1 MAVSRKISNIAIIKF
16 FDFFGGKIMT
26 FLGSLMDGYSGLFL
40 DVYRRR
46 QISFGIY
53 DIAKSLTIPGWGV
66 IITLLIQS
74 VYMIAVGIERWLT
87 YNKAKAAVASVCSE
101 SCQALKN
108 SNIDEAIN
116 ISDKHKDSHLAMV
129 VSSGLKE
136 FAAHQGNTD
145 ISADEMEASK
155 RALERAIAVKTA
167 ELKRGLAGLA
177 TVGSTAPFVG
187 LFGTVVGIIG
197 AFQALQANESA
208 GIGAVGGA
216 IAEAL
221 VATAF
226 GILVAIPAVWLFNYF
241 TNKVTS
247 FGVEME
253 NSASEL
259 VDYFI
264 KQRAKQLR
272 RLVGTISRFCKGE
285 YLLWQYKSADPVSII
300 RRST

>member
-1 MAVSRKISNIAIIKF
+1 
-16 FDFFGGKIMT
+16 MT
-26 FLGSLMDGYSGLFL
+26 FLLSLFGLFFMFAGEGAP
-40 DVYRRR
+40 
-46 QISFGIY
+46 SFGFYEIVQ
-53 DIAKSLTIPGWGV
+53 SLTIPGWVV
-66 IITLLIQS
+66 IIVLLLQS
-74 VYMIAVGIERWLT
+74 IYLIAVGIERYMT
-87 YNKAKAAVASVCSE
+87 YNKAKQQSRQYAPKVA
-101 SCQALKN
+101 QALKN

-145 ISADEMEASK
+145 ISGDEMEASK
-155 RALERAIAVKTA
+155 RALQRAIAVKTA
-167 ELKRGLAGLA
+167 ELKRGLSGLA

-197 AFQALQANESA
+197 AFNALRANETA
-208 GIGAVGGA
+208 GIGAVGGS

-226 GILVAIPAVWLFNYF
+226 GIAVAVPAVWMFNYF

-247 FGVEME
+247 FSIEME

-264 KQRAKQLR
+264 KQKTKQLN
-272 RLVGTISRFCKGE
+272 
-285 YLLWQYKSADPVSII
+285 
-300 RRST
+300 

>member
-1 MAVSRKISNIAIIKF
+1 
-16 FDFFGGKIMT
+16 MT
-26 FLGSLMDGYSGLFL
+26 LLFAGAA
-40 DVYRRR
+40 DAGDAFNVYT
-46 QISFGIY
+46 
-53 DIAKSLTIPGWGV
+53 IAKSLTIPGWGV

-87 YNKAKAAVASVCSE
+87 YNKAKQQSRQYAPKVA
-101 SCQALKN
+101 QALKN
-108 SNIDEAIN
+108 GNIDEAIN

-136 FAAHQGNTD
+136 FAAHQGGGE
-145 ISADEMEASK
+145 ISADEMAASE

-197 AFQALQANESA
+197 AFQALKTNENA

-221 VATAF
+221 ICTAF
-226 GILVAIPAVWLFNYF
+226 GILVAVPAVWLFNYF

-264 KQRAKQLR
+264 RQRSK
-272 RLVGTISRFCKGE
+272 RLN
-285 YLLWQYKSADPVSII
+285 A
-300 RRST
+300 

>member
-1 MAVSRKISNIAIIKF
+1 
-16 FDFFGGKIMT
+16 MT
-26 FLGSLMDGYSGLFL
+26 ILGSLLGLFL
-40 DVYRRR
+40 LTNEAAP
-46 QISFGIY
+46 SFGFYEIVQ
-53 DIAKSLTIPGWGV
+53 SLTIPGWVV
-66 IITLLIQS
+66 IITLLLQS
-74 VYMIAVGIERWLT
+74 IYLIAVGIERWLT
-87 YNKAKAAVASVCSE
+87 YSKAKQQSRQYAPKVA
-101 SCQALKN
+101 QALKT
-108 SNIDEAIN
+108 SNYDEAIS

-136 FAAHQGNTD
+136 FAAHQGMTD
-145 ISADEMEASK
+145 EIGGDEMEASK
-155 RALERAIAVKTA
+155 RALQRAIAVKTA

-197 AFQALQANESA
+197 AFNALRANETA
-208 GIGAVGGA
+208 GIGAVGGS

-226 GILVAIPAVWLFNYF
+226 GIAVAVPAVWMFNYF

-247 FGVEME
+247 FSIEME

-264 KQRAKQLR
+264 KQKTKQL
-272 RLVGTISRFCKGE
+272 GS
-285 YLLWQYKSADPVSII
+285 
-300 RRST
+300 

>member
-1 MAVSRKISNIAIIKF
+1 
-16 FDFFGGKIMT
+16 MT
-26 FLGSLMDGYSGLFL
+26 FLVSTLGADASSILMLFTGEGP
-40 DVYRRR
+40 
-46 QISFGIY
+46 SFGIY

-87 YNKAKAAVASVCSE
+87 YNKAKQQSRQYAPKVA
-101 SCQALKN
+101 QALKN

-116 ISDKHKDSHLAMV
+116 ISDRHKDSHLAMV

-136 FAAHQGNTD
+136 FKAHEGNSD

-197 AFQALQANESA
+197 AFQALKNNESA

-226 GILVAIPAVWLFNYF
+226 GILVAVPAVWLFNYF

-264 KQRAKQLR
+264 KQRSKQLR
-272 RLVGTISRFCKGE
+272 G
-285 YLLWQYKSADPVSII
+285 
-300 RRST
+300 

>member
-1 MAVSRKISNIAIIKF
+1 
-16 FDFFGGKIMT
+16 MT
-26 FLGSLMDGYSGLFL
+26 FLLSLFSGFFL
-40 DVYRRR
+40 MLASEGAGV
-46 QISFGIY
+46 SFTFY
-53 DIAKSLTIPGWGV
+53 DIAKSLTIPGWIV
-66 IITLLIQS
+66 IIILLLMSI
-74 VYMIAVGIERWLT
+74 YMIAVGIERVLT
-87 YNKAKAAVASVCSE
+87 YSKAKNQSRMYAPKVA
-101 SCQALKN
+101 QALKN

-136 FAAHQGNTD
+136 FSAHQGNSD
-145 ISADEMEASK
+145 ISGEEMEASK

-167 ELKRGLAGLA
+167 ELKRGLSGLA

-197 AFQALQANESA
+197 AFQALKNNESA
-208 GIGAVGGA
+208 GIGAVGGS
-216 IAEAL
+216 ISEAL
-221 VATAF
+221 IATAF
-226 GILVAIPAVWLFNYF
+226 GIAVAVPAVWLFNYF

-264 KQRAKQLR
+264 KQRTK
-272 RLVGTISRFCKGE
+272 RLNG
-285 YLLWQYKSADPVSII
+285 
-300 RRST
+300 

>member
-1 MAVSRKISNIAIIKF
+1 MTLLTSLYLGLYLMFA
-16 FDFFGGKIMT
+16 GG
-26 FLGSLMDGYSGLFL
+26 GEG
-40 DVYRRR
+40 
-46 QISFGIY
+46 QAISFGFY
-53 DIAKSLTIPGWGV
+53 DIVKSLTIPGWIV
-66 IITLLIQS
+66 IIVLLLQS
-74 VYMIAVGIERWLT
+74 VYLIAVGIERWLT
-87 YNKAKAAVASVCSE
+87 YNKAKQQSRQYAPKVA
-101 SCQALKN
+101 QALKN

-116 ISDKHKDSHLAMV
+116 ISDRHKDSHLAMV

-136 FAAHQGNTD
+136 FSAHT
-145 ISADEMEASK
+145 ADSEFTGEEMEASK
-155 RALERAIAVKTA
+155 RALQRAIAVKTA

-197 AFQALQANESA
+197 AFQALRSNETA

-226 GILVAIPAVWLFNYF
+226 GIAVAVPAVWLFNYF

-264 KQRAKQLR
+264 KQRTKQLN
-272 RLVGTISRFCKGE
+272 G
-285 YLLWQYKSADPVSII
+285 
-300 RRST
+300 

>member
-1 MAVSRKISNIAIIKF
+1 MTLNLLFAE
-16 FDFFGGKIMT
+16 GG
-26 FLGSLMDGYSGLFL
+26 
-40 DVYRRR
+40 
-46 QISFGIY
+46 ISFGLY

-66 IITLLIQS
+66 VITLLIES

-87 YNKAKAAVASVCSE
+87 YNKAKQQSRQYAPKVA
-101 SCQALKN
+101 QALKN

-136 FAAHQGNTD
+136 FAAHQAGTEFTELELE
-145 ISADEMEASK
+145 SSK

-187 LFGTVVGIIG
+187 LFGTVIGIIG
-197 AFQALQANESA
+197 AFQALRTNETA

-221 VATAF
+221 VTTAG
-226 GILVAIPAVWLFNYF
+226 GILVAVPAVWLFNYF

-264 KQRAKQLR
+264 RQRSKQL
-272 RLVGTISRFCKGE
+272 KG
-285 YLLWQYKSADPVSII
+285 
-300 RRST
+300 

>member
-1 MAVSRKISNIAIIKF
+1 MTLLTSLYLGAYLMLSE
-16 FDFFGGKIMT
+16 GGA
-26 FLGSLMDGYSGLFL
+26 
-40 DVYRRR
+40 
-46 QISFGIY
+46 ISFGIY
-53 DIAKSLTIPGWGV
+53 DIAKSLTIPGWVV
-66 IITLLIQS
+66 IIVLLIEA

-87 YNKAKAAVASVCSE
+87 YNKAKQQSRQYAPKVA
-101 SCQALKN
+101 QALKS

-136 FAAHQGNTD
+136 FNAHQGNSD

-167 ELKRGLAGLA
+167 ELKRGLSGLA

-197 AFQALQANESA
+197 AFQALRTNETA

-226 GILVAIPAVWLFNYF
+226 GIAVAVPAVLLFNYF

-247 FGVEME
+247 FSVEME

-264 KQRAKQLR
+264 KQRSK
-272 RLVGTISRFCKGE
+272 
-285 YLLWQYKSADPVSII
+285 LLNK
-300 RRST
+300 

>member
-1 MAVSRKISNIAIIKF
+1 
-16 FDFFGGKIMT
+16 MT
-26 FLGSLMDGYSGLFL
+26 FLVSLMGFFL
-40 DVYRRR
+40 IFAENES
-46 QISFGIY
+46 ISFGIY

-66 IITLLIQS
+66 IITLLIEA

-87 YNKAKAAVASVCSE
+87 YNKAKAQSRQYAPKVA
-101 SCQALKN
+101 QALKN

-136 FAAHQGNTD
+136 FQAHQGNSD

-167 ELKRGLAGLA
+167 ELKRGLSGLA
-177 TVGSTAPFVG
+177 TVASTAPFVG

-197 AFQALQANESA
+197 AFQALKTNQSA

-226 GILVAIPAVWLFNYF
+226 GILVAVPAVWLFNYF

-247 FGVEME
+247 FSVEME

-264 KQRAKQLR
+264 KQRTRQLN
-272 RLVGTISRFCKGE
+272 G
-285 YLLWQYKSADPVSII
+285 
-300 RRST
+300 

>member
-1 MAVSRKISNIAIIKF
+1 
-16 FDFFGGKIMT
+16 MT
-26 FLGSLMDGYSGLFL
+26 FLASLIGTGLFL
-40 DVYRRR
+40 LFAEEKAG
-46 QISFGIY
+46 ISFGFY
-53 DIAKSLTIPGWGV
+53 DVAKSLTIPGWGV
-66 IITLLIQS
+66 VITLLIES

-87 YNKAKAAVASVCSE
+87 YNKAKAQSRQYAPKVA
-101 SCQALKN
+101 QALKN

-136 FAAHQGNTD
+136 FAAHQGNSD

-197 AFQALQANESA
+197 AFNALRTNETA

-221 VATAF
+221 ITTAG
-226 GILVAIPAVWLFNYF
+226 GILVAVPAVWLFNYF

-247 FGVEME
+247 FSVEME

-264 KQRAKQLR
+264 KQRSKQLR
-272 RLVGTISRFCKGE
+272 G
-285 YLLWQYKSADPVSII
+285 
-300 RRST
+300 

>member
-1 MAVSRKISNIAIIKF
+1 
-16 FDFFGGKIMT
+16 MT
-26 FLGSLMDGYSGLFL
+26 FFASLVGNDFSGSLLMFAEGG
-40 DVYRRR
+40 

-53 DIAKSLTIPGWGV
+53 DIAASLTIPGWVV

-74 VYMIAVGIERWLT
+74 VYLIAVGIERWLT
-87 YNKAKAAVASVCSE
+87 YNKAKQQSRQYAPKVA
-101 SCQALKN
+101 QALKN
-108 SNIDEAIN
+108 SNIDEAIS

-136 FAAHQGNTD
+136 FSAHSGGEIT
-145 ISADEMEASK
+145 ADEMEASK

-167 ELKRGLAGLA
+167 ELKRGLSGLA

-197 AFQALQANESA
+197 AFVALAQSESA
-208 GIGAVGGA
+208 GIGAVGAA

-226 GILVAIPAVWLFNYF
+226 GIAVAVPAVWLFNYF

-264 KQRAKQLR
+264 RQRTK
-272 RLVGTISRFCKGE
+272 RLQG
-285 YLLWQYKSADPVSII
+285 
-300 RRST
+300 

>member
-1 MAVSRKISNIAIIKF
+1 
-16 FDFFGGKIMT
+16 MT
-26 FLGSLMDGYSGLFL
+26 ALVSLMGTDVPGMFL
-40 DVYRRR
+40 MFAGEGP
-46 QISFGIY
+46 SFGIY

-87 YNKAKAAVASVCSE
+87 YNKAKQQSRQYAPKVA
-101 SCQALKN
+101 QALKTG
-108 SNIDEAIN
+108 NIDEAIN
-116 ISDKHKDSHLAMV
+116 ISDRHKDSHLAMV

-136 FAAHQGNTD
+136 FAAHQGNNE
-145 ISADEMEASK
+145 ISADEMAASE

-197 AFQALQANESA
+197 AFQALKNNESA

-226 GILVAIPAVWLFNYF
+226 GILVAVPAVWLFNYF

-264 KQRAKQLR
+264 KQRSKQLR
-272 RLVGTISRFCKGE
+272 G
-285 YLLWQYKSADPVSII
+285 
-300 RRST
+300 

>member
-1 MAVSRKISNIAIIKF
+1 MN
-16 FDFFGGKIMT
+16 
-26 FLGSLMDGYSGLFL
+26 FL
-40 DVYRRR
+40 DSLVGLYMFAGAPF
-46 QISFGIY
+46 SFY
-53 DIAKSLTIPGWGV
+53 EIAQALTIPGWGV
-66 IITLLIQS
+66 IITLVLQTVYLIA
-74 VYMIAVGIERWLT
+74 IGIERYLT
-87 YNKAKAAVASVCSE
+87 YNKAKQQSRLYAPKVA
-101 SCQALKN
+101 QALKS
-108 SNIDEAIN
+108 SNLEEAIA
-116 ISDKHKDSHLAMV
+116 IGDKFKDSHLAMV

-136 FAAHQGNTD
+136 FQAHQGSSA
-145 ISADEMEASK
+145 ISSDELESSK
-155 RALERAIAVKTA
+155 RSLERAIAVKTA

-197 AFQALQANESA
+197 AFQALRANETA

-226 GILVAIPAVWLFNYF
+226 GILVAVPAVWIFNYF

-247 FGVEME
+247 FSVEME

-264 KQRAKQLR
+264 KQRK
-272 RLVGTISRFCKGE
+272 K
-285 YLLWQYKSADPVSII
+285 
-300 RRST
+300 

>member
-1 MAVSRKISNIAIIKF
+1 
-16 FDFFGGKIMT
+16 MT
-26 FLGSLMDGYSGLFL
+26 FLGSLLDANILGFFL
-40 DVYRRR
+40 MLTGEGK
-46 QISFGIY
+46 ISFGIY
-53 DIAKSLTIPGWGV
+53 DIARSLTVPGWAV
-66 IITLLIQS
+66 IIILLLQS
-74 VYMIAVGIERWLT
+74 IYMIAVGIERYLT
-87 YNKAKAAVASVCSE
+87 YSKAKAQSRQYAPKVA
-101 SCQALKN
+101 QALKN

-116 ISDKHKDSHLAMV
+116 IGDKHKDSHLAMV

-145 ISADEMEASK
+145 ISGEEMEASK
-155 RALERAIAVKTA
+155 RALQRAIAVKTA

-197 AFQALQANESA
+197 AFVALASAENA
-208 GIGAVGGA
+208 GIGAVGAA

-226 GILVAIPAVWLFNYF
+226 GIAVAVPAVWLFNYF

-264 KQRAKQLR
+264 KQKTRQLN
-272 RLVGTISRFCKGE
+272 S
-285 YLLWQYKSADPVSII
+285 
-300 RRST
+300 

>member
-1 MAVSRKISNIAIIKF
+1 MTLF
-16 FDFFGGKIMT
+16 MMFEGG
-26 FLGSLMDGYSGLFL
+26 
-40 DVYRRR
+40 
-46 QISFGIY
+46 ISFGLY
-53 DIAKSLTIPGWGV
+53 DIVHSLTIPGWGV
-66 IITLLIQS
+66 VIVLLIQS

-87 YNKAKAAVASVCSE
+87 YNKAKTQSRQYAPKVA
-101 SCQALKN
+101 QALKT

-116 ISDKHKDSHLAMV
+116 ISDRHKDSHLAMV

-136 FAAHQGNTD
+136 FSAHQSSSEITD
-145 ISADEMEASK
+145 LEMESSK

-187 LFGTVVGIIG
+187 LFGTVIGIIG
-197 AFQALQANESA
+197 AFQALRTNETA
-208 GIGAVGGA
+208 GIGAVGGV

-221 VATAF
+221 VTTAG
-226 GILVAIPAVWLFNYF
+226 GILVAVPAVWLFNYF

-264 KQRAKQLR
+264 RQRGKNL
-272 RLVGTISRFCKGE
+272 KG
-285 YLLWQYKSADPVSII
+285 
-300 RRST
+300 

>member
-1 MAVSRKISNIAIIKF
+1 
-16 FDFFGGKIMT
+16 MT
-26 FLGSLMDGYSGLFL
+26 FLVSLFGLFFAAAS
-40 DVYRRR
+40 DNP
-46 QISFGIY
+46 FGFYEIVQ
-53 DIAKSLTIPGWGV
+53 SLTIPGWVV
-66 IITLLIQS
+66 IIVLLLQS
-74 VYMIAVGIERWLT
+74 IYLIAVGIERYMT
-87 YNKAKAAVASVCSE
+87 YNKAKQQSRQYAPKVA
-101 SCQALKN
+101 QALKN

-136 FAAHQGNTD
+136 FAAHQGTAE
-145 ISADEMEASK
+145 ISGDEMEASK
-155 RALERAIAVKTA
+155 RALQRAIAVKTA
-167 ELKRGLAGLA
+167 ELKRGLSGLA

-197 AFQALQANESA
+197 AFNALRSNETA
-208 GIGAVGGA
+208 GIGAVGGS

-226 GILVAIPAVWLFNYF
+226 GIGVAVPGVWLFNYF

-247 FGVEME
+247 FSIEME

-264 KQRAKQLR
+264 RQKTKQL
-272 RLVGTISRFCKGE
+272 K
-285 YLLWQYKSADPVSII
+285 
-300 RRST
+300 